1 MDHDSNIK
9 ILASRNDRF
18 RRNQKIVL
26 DKRGFQLTF
35 PKKIDNFPLF
45 MKEIFTIFEKSIRAD
60 DIIQLLNGTL
70 YSEDVLNLFFKILE
84 RINQVLIAAQN
95 FLK

>member
-1 MDHDSNIK
+1 
-9 ILASRNDRF
+9 
-18 RRNQKIVL
+18 
-26 DKRGFQLTF
+26 
-35 PKKIDNFPLF
+35 

>member
-1 MDHDSNIK
+1 
-9 ILASRNDRF
+9 
-18 RRNQKIVL
+18 
-26 DKRGFQLTF
+26 
-35 PKKIDNFPLF
+35 
-45 MKEIFTIFEKSIRAD
+45 MKEIFTIFEKSIRSD

-70 YSEDVLNLFFKILE
+70 YSEDVFNLFFKILE